1 MTELTID
8 QALQKGIEAHKCG
21 QVQEANRIYTAILQ
35 AQPKHPHANHNM
47 GILAVG
53 VGKVQ
58 QALSFFKT
66 ALEANPTIGHFWI
79 SYIDTL
85 IKLER
90 SADAKAVL
98 DQARGKGAKG
108 NGFDKLEHRLKE
120 VAEDAIVGSKALVD
134 LPIDKVSEVQ
144 DPPHDQLQSLINLYS
159 SGQHQQALDQGLA
172 LLTTFPRSGRL
183 YNIFGAL
190 YKALGQL
197 DNSIKAYKEALRID
211 PSYADIY
218 NNMGVALQAQG
229 KLDDAIEVYSK
240 ALAIK
245 PKYAEAANNIGG
257 ALKEQGKLQE
267 AIEAYAKAIAIKPDY
282 SEAYYNMSV
291 TFFAQGKL
299 DKAFSSCSKALSI
312 KPDYAICNY
321 NLGIIL
327 TAQGLLEE
335 AIAAYIKA
343 LALKPNYVEV
353 YNNIGNILQELDKPE
368 EALESYNMALSIKPE
383 YAEALNNIG
392 IIARI
397 QGKLEEAIDA
407 FRQALALKPDYAE
420 AYSNMGN
427 ALLERGKVEEAVL
440 VHRKAIEAK
449 PDYVSGWNNLAIS
462 LQIIKMKVSSTKE
475 LLSYY
480 PLDIGSH
487 YFKSAKSILNYRVN
501 RGDVGIENCLVE
513 ALDVLGKADSL
524 VIKNPENSKT
534 KPSPQTQL
542 TDKVVALVH
551 FGRSGT
557 GLLHSLIDG
566 HPEVSTLPSIYLSE
580 YFDYFKWQMIVSDG
594 WDNIVDRF
602 MATYAVLFDAASA
615 VPVETKGKKL
625 IYNIGIKE
633 GLTNVGEE
641 RNEVLSIDRILFR
654 KELQRLVSCYDQL
667 DAFVFFQ
674 LVHKAYD
681 KVLNDTHDKSLIFYH
696 IHNPDTNARLN
707 FVRFSS
713 NANWVMMVR
722 EPVQSCE
729 SWLRKS
735 YQDNK
740 YNTVAHKI
748 IGMLF
753 EINDIVYH
761 RQNSIGV
768 RLEDLK
774 ERPRKTI
781 PALCNWL
788 GISGNESLYQMT
800 SQGKRWW
807 GDPVSP
813 DFARDGMNPFGKTS
827 IKRKVGSIFTEKD
840 QFVLQTLFYPFS
852 VRFGYVDENVNQFK
866 INLQTIR
873 PMLDDMFDF
882 EREIIKKT
890 NADPEVFMKSGSYLY
905 LRSGLIQRWNTLNK
919 FGTYPNMIKP
929 LRIN

>member
-1 MTELTID
+1 MAVWQEQGAIVTELTID

-245 PKYAEAANNIGG
+245 PDSAEAYSNMGA

-267 AIEAYAKAIAIKPDY
+267 AIEAYAKSIAIQPN
-282 SEAYYNMSV
+282 SAEIYYN
-291 TFFAQGKL
+291 TGNALQEKGEPQEAI
-299 DKAFSSCSKALSI
+299 DAYTKALGI
-312 KPDYAICNY
+312 KPGYAD
-321 NLGIIL
+321 
-327 TAQGLLEE
+327 AF
-335 AIAAYIKA
+335 
-343 LALKPNYVEV
+343 
-353 YNNIGNILQELDKPE
+353 NNMGNVLREQL
-368 EALESYNMALSIKPE
+368 
-383 YAEALNNIG
+383 
-392 IIARI
+392 
-397 QGKLEEAIDA
+397 KLEEAIDA
-407 FRQALALKPDYAE
+407 YRQALALKPDYAE

>member
-1 MTELTID
+1 MAVWQEQGAIVTELTID

-245 PKYAEAANNIGG
+245 PDSAEAYSNMGA

-267 AIEAYAKAIAIKPDY
+267 AIEAYAKSIAIQPN
-282 SEAYYNMSV
+282 SAEIYYN
-291 TFFAQGKL
+291 TGNALQEKGEPQEAI
-299 DKAFSSCSKALSI
+299 DAYTKALGI
-312 KPDYAICNY
+312 KPGYAD
-321 NLGIIL
+321 
-327 TAQGLLEE
+327 AF
-335 AIAAYIKA
+335 
-343 LALKPNYVEV
+343 
-353 YNNIGNILQELDKPE
+353 NNMGNVLREQL
-368 EALESYNMALSIKPE
+368 
-383 YAEALNNIG
+383 
-392 IIARI
+392 
-397 QGKLEEAIDA
+397 KLEEAIDA

>member
-267 AIEAYAKAIAIKPDY
+267 AIEAYAKAIAIKPN
-282 SEAYYNMSV
+282 SAEIYYN
-291 TFFAQGKL
+291 TGNALQEKGEPQEAI
-299 DKAFSSCSKALSI
+299 DAYTKALGI
-312 KPDYAICNY
+312 KPGYAD
-321 NLGIIL
+321 
-327 TAQGLLEE
+327 AF
-335 AIAAYIKA
+335 
-343 LALKPNYVEV
+343 
-353 YNNIGNILQELDKPE
+353 NNMGNVLREQL
-368 EALESYNMALSIKPE
+368 
-383 YAEALNNIG
+383 
-392 IIARI
+392 
-397 QGKLEEAIDA
+397 KLEEAIDA
-407 FRQALALKPDYAE
+407 YRQALALKPDYAE